1 MEIVD
6 HCMHDKYSEIV
17 HPDDAN
23 WVSIE
28 SWKAF
33 GLRQPV
39 MQTIPDGVPL
49 AGTSISPR
57 PVNVATLRISE
68 SGAEKTIQAAVG
80 FGHGVASLKCGDCY
94 IVRTRGANLPD
105 GSWIFR
111 DPNFEEL
118 IEYDKETRY
127 AVIRTVDIA
136 TWSLEISD
144 PALYYM
150 IPLDGRIDHSTTP
163 DYQHVDCAAVMGAT
177 QEDQ

>member
-1 MEIVD
+1 LEIVD
-6 HCMHDKYSEIV
+6 HCFHDKHSEIV
-17 HPDDAN
+17 LPEDAN

-49 AGTSISPR
+49 AGTSISSR

-68 SGAEKTIQAAVG
+68 SGSERTIQAAIG
-80 FGHGVASLKCGDCY
+80 FGHGVANLKCGDCY
-94 IVRTRGANLPD
+94 IVRTGGTNLPD
-105 GSWIFR
+105 GSSWIFR
-111 DPNFEEL
+111 DANFEEI

-177 QEDQ
+177 QED